1 MKTAQLIATE
11 ESASEAMDLATE
23 KAIATDQNWQL
34 ELSKYTFDDNS
45 VLVFSNWEYFGFDA
59 DDAESIRAYTVWFW
73 KVTAG
78 YSDDDRATEHAEI
91 RRLLE
96 ALN

>member
-11 ESASEAMDLATE
+11 ESAADAMELAT
-23 KAIATDQNWQL
+23 KQAIAADQNWML
-34 ELSKYTFDDNS
+34 GLSKYTFDDNS
-45 VLVFSNWEYFGFDA
+45 VLVFSGWEYCAYDA
-59 DDAESIRAYTVWFW
+59 DDAESIRAYTVWLW
-73 KVTAG
+73 RNTDGDEAA
-78 YSDDDRATEHAEI
+78 RAIEYAEI

>member
-1 MKTAQLIATE
+1 MKTSQLIATE

-23 KAIATDQNWQL
+23 KAIAVDHIPAL
-34 ELSKYTFDDNS
+34 DISKYTFSDNS
-45 VLVFSNWEYFGFDA
+45 VLVFKGWEYFGFDA
-59 DDAESIRAYTVWFW
+59 DDWDSLREYTVWFW

-78 YSDDDRATEHAEI
+78 ASDADRATEHGEI
-91 RRLLE
+91 CRLFE

>member
-1 MKTAQLIATE
+1 MKTAQIIATE
-11 ESASEAMDLATE
+11 SSASEAMDLATE
-23 KAIATDQNWQL
+23 KAIATDQIWTL

-45 VLVFSNWEYFGFDA
+45 VLVFSGCEYFGFDA
-59 DDAESIRAYTVWFW
+59 DDAESIRAYTVWLW
-73 KVTAG
+73 KVTCWA
-78 YSDDDRATEHAEI
+78 SDAHRATEHAEI